1 LILVANEEF
10 SVALTEELRV
20 AVVVVEGEEGE

>member
-1 LILVANEEF
+1 MNIFIEEF